1 MRALILA
8 AGYGTRLYPLTI
20 DIPKALLEIGKKRL
34 LDFLIEKVVQAKIKD
49 ITVVTNDRFYYDF
62 LEWSRQY
69 DFPINILNDQ
79 TKSPEERLGA
89 VGDVE
94 FVLKNESIDD
104 DVLVL
109 GGDNLYSWDL
119 KDFCKFAGGGKKPVV
134 GLYDVGDLEKAKRFG
149 IVALDKDGTITSFE
163 EKPKEPRSTLAG
175 TCIYYFPKSF
185 LSMMDTYTTANPD
198 KDTIGQYIAWLSQQT
213 SVHGYVFEGDWM
225 DIGHK
230 DSLEEAQDK
239 FK

>member
-20 DIPKALLEIGKKRL
+20 GMPKALLEIGNKRL
-34 LDFLIEKVVQAKIKD
+34 IDFLIEKISQAKIKD

-62 LEWSRQY
+62 MEWSRQY
-69 DFPINILNDQ
+69 HFPISILNDQ

-94 FVLKNESIDD
+94 FVLKNETIDD

-109 GGDNLYSWDL
+109 GGDNLFSWDL
-119 KDFCKFAGGGKKPVV
+119 KDFCKFASELKKPVV

-149 IVALDKDGTITSFE
+149 IVAMDDKGKITSFE
-163 EKPKEPRSTLAG
+163 EKPKQPRSTLAG
-175 TCIYYFPKSF
+175 TCIYYFPKAF
-185 LSMMDTYTTANPD
+185 LSMMDTYTTATTD

-213 SVHGYVFEGDWM
+213 TVQGYVFEGQWM

-230 DSLEEAQDK
+230 DSLDEAQEK

>member
-20 DIPKALLEIGKKRL
+20 GLPKALLEIGNKRL
-34 LDFLIEKVVQAKIKD
+34 IDFLIEKIREAKIED

-62 LEWSRQY
+62 MEWSRQY
-69 DFPINILNDQ
+69 HFPINILNDQ

-94 FVLKNESIDD
+94 FVLKNETIDD

-109 GGDNLYSWDL
+109 GGANLFSWDL
-119 KDFCKFAGGGKKPVV
+119 KDFCKFAVKAKKPVV

-149 IVALDKDGTITSFE
+149 IVGLDDTGKITSFE
-163 EKPKEPRSTLAG
+163 EKPKQPRSTLAG

-185 LSMMDTYTTANPD
+185 LSMLDTYTTANTD

-213 SVHGYVFEGDWM
+213 TVHGYVFEGQWM